1 MYYTVSLDI
10 ISKNTLGDGGA
21 DYPIQDYRESWN
33 LNSYQKRDHSI
44 PDVNSILQVGSEL
57 DTSVSVL
64 VEIPDG
70 WHEDDLRACRFAAFK
85 RGKDLILKYLDGK
98 PPTYFKSDL

>member
-1 MYYTVSLDI
+1 MYYIVSLDI
-10 ISKNTLGDGGA
+10 MSTNTLGNA
-21 DYPIQDYRESWN
+21 EAYPFQDYRETWS
-33 LNSYQKRDHSI
+33 LSAYVKRDHSI
-44 PDVNSILQVGSEL
+44 PDVNSILQVGSGL

-70 WHEDDLRACRFAAFK
+70 WHEDDRRACLSAAFK
-85 RGKDLILKYLDGK
+85 RGKDLILKYLNGK